1 MNNFN
6 KFKLKA
12 DKINKHITD
21 NNRYKKLLLKTKL
34 EKNNFLNGN
43 VISKNKEIH
52 TVDKIKMKYGFL
64 LSLSPQFAYNKIQSL
79 KNKYLNNNISSI
91 NKYNNCANLKM
102 SSYIPHNIDN
112 ITFSHKNSNS
122 SNSNSNC
129 NSFSIM
135 ALNNNQNS
143 TNNSNIRYSK
153 NNFFR
158 SSSLQFVKENNFNFN
173 NSYNK
178 LKNKKRTEL
187 KENNAI
193 NHRNNNIYNFFQ
205 KESKTTK
212 NNNNNPKFGQNFKYL
227 RNTREDFISVDK
239 KLNEILKS
247 DAFNSKRK
255 QFNIIFPISKKIIML
270 NEVKKDI
277 NNLKK
282 KTFNSLLN
290 LKITKTGDSFF
301 TSYTS
306 DFPRNHS
313 ENNLNMFYE
322 LFNDEKENNNIINNK
337 NEINKPILIKSLPK
351 PKLNVPKYLKFL

>member
-6 KFKLKA
+6 KFKIKA
-12 DKINKHITD
+12 DKINKHISD
-21 NNRYKKLLLKTKL
+21 NKRYKKLLLKTKL

-43 VISKNKEIH
+43 VISKNEEIH
-52 TVDKIKMKYGFL
+52 TIDKIKMKYGFL
-64 LSLSPQFAYNKIQSL
+64 LSLSPQFTYNKIQSL
-79 KNKYLNNNISSI
+79 KNKYLNNNISSLK
-91 NKYNNCANLKM
+91 KYNNCVNLKM
-102 SSYIPHNIDN
+102 SSYIPHNYDK
-112 ITFSHKNSNS
+112 ITFSHKNSN
-122 SNSNSNC
+122 NSSNC
-129 NSFSIM
+129 NSFSIL

-143 TNNSNIRYSK
+143 TSNSNIRYSK

-173 NSYNK
+173 NVYNK

-187 KENNAI
+187 NDNNSI
-193 NHRNNNIYNFFQ
+193 NHRNNNIYNIYQ
-205 KESKTTK
+205 KESKTVK
-212 NNNNNPKFGQNFKYL
+212 NINNNPKFGQNFKYL
-227 RNTREDFISVDK
+227 KNTREDFINVDK

-247 DAFNSKRK
+247 YAFNKNERK
-255 QFNIIFPISKKIIML
+255 QLNIIFPISKKIKML

-277 NNLKK
+277 NNLNKK
-282 KTFNSLLN
+282 SFNSLLN
-290 LKITKTGDSFF
+290 SKITKTGDSFF
-301 TSYTS
+301 TSHNS